1 MKKLLIA
8 FAFGIAGACL
18 LAPSAANAQATRT
31 WVSGVGDDA
40 NPCSRT
46 APCKTFAGAYS
57 KTAVAGE
64 INCIDAGGFGA
75 LTIGH
80 SIAIRCDNTEAG
92 VLVSGTN
99 GIVINAGASDIIYI
113 SGIDFEGLGAAS
125 QNTSLNGIK
134 INSAQQVTV
143 QNCVLRGFT
152 SSNGS
157 DGNGIL
163 MSNSGTTKLFVRDTI
178 MADNALVGLEVK
190 PQSGATALVGVT
202 TSAALTNGS
211 TGYRAND
218 LGNATT
224 INMTIDDSVA
234 HGNVGAGVNS
244 TGGAGTTQ
252 VTLLHDSI
260 TNNGTG
266 IIANNGNSTV
276 RFGDSTVSGNG
287 VATSGTGSVLS
298 YNNNQINANGTDTTP
313 ATIMLH

>member
-1 MKKLLIA
+1 MKFLLA
-8 FAFGIAGACL
+8 LVFAIAGICL
-18 LAPSAANAQATRT
+18 LAPTAANAQATRT
-31 WVSGVGDDA
+31 WVSGTGDDA

-64 INCIDAGGFGA
+64 INCIDAGGYGA

-80 SIAIRCDNTEAG
+80 SIAVKCDNTEAG

-99 GIVINAGASDIIYI
+99 GIVVNAGASDVIWL
-113 SGIDFEGLGAAS
+113 SGIDFEGLGPSAL
-125 QNTSLNGIK
+125 SLNGID
-134 INSAQQVTV
+134 ILAAGVVTV
-143 QNCVLRGFT
+143 QNCVMRGFGST
-152 SSNGS
+152 NGS

-163 MSNSGTTKLFVRDTI
+163 MANSGTTKLFVRDSI

-190 PQSGATALVGVT
+190 PQAGATALVGVT

-211 TGYRAND
+211 TGFRAND
-218 LGNATT
+218 LNNATT

-234 HGNVGAGVNS
+234 HGNAGAGVNS
-244 TGGAGTTQ
+244 TGGTGTTQ

-266 IIANNGNSTV
+266 IVANNGNSTV
-276 RFGDSTVSGNG
+276 RFGYSTVSGNG
-287 VATSGTGSVLS
+287 VATSGTGTVNS
-298 YNNNQINANGTDTTP
+298 YGNNQINANGTDTTP
-313 ATIMLH
+313 PVILLH